1 MSTEYQDVC
10 FPCQPL
16 LSSSIRYPNECRMFQ
31 HPKSC
36 LSMFLILS
44 LRWFAKCL
52 SVCSFMGLA
61 MALPLVFLVRRAWLD
76 TLTKQGMNSH
86 NKNSTYWLEANDL
99 SIQIMGRLSTWKHDL
114 WKKNPT
120 RLAKPGSPP
129 HLQDAISRG
138 WQRLIVLSLSEANIP
153 KKTKFQK
160 LDWAAFK
167 VITVGR
173 IGTNCPYPSNTQ

>member
-1 MSTEYQDVC
+1 MHHKLLWTMSTEYQDVC

-114 WKKNPT
+114 WKKI
-120 RLAKPGSPP
+120 RL
-129 HLQDAISRG
+129 G
-138 WQRLIVLSLSEANIP
+138 WQSLGALPTFRMRYVEAG
-153 KKTKFQK
+153 KG
-160 LDWAAFK
+160 W
-167 VITVGR
+167 
-173 IGTNCPYPSNTQ
+173 